1 MHPKNRPLSRAEKV
15 MLRRVRS
22 LEAQGKPVILRGD
35 CSSRIAFRLMR
46 RGLLWASIHK
56 MEDLQGGGRYPWAEM
71 RVATTLDILRPQGV
85 RGCLFPDDKM
95 YRRTGR
101 QRRHARQNRAE
112 FLAAC
117 AKLDPISA
125 AQGSS

>member
-1 MHPKNRPLSRAEKV
+1 MHPKSGPMSRAEKV

-35 CSSRIAFRLMR
+35 FSSRIAFRLMR

-71 RVATTLDILRPQGV
+71 RVATTLDILRSQGV
-85 RGCLFPDDKM
+85 RGFLFPDDKM

-101 QRRHARQNRAE
+101 QRRHARQSSAE
-112 FLAAC
+112 AVTLLARD
-117 AKLDPISA
+117 LG
-125 AQGSS
+125 GSS